1 MMASDANQNN
11 IVAEVIG
18 ELNRV
23 VQEAR
28 EAPVEKENF
37 WRFVSYLEQLRPI
50 LDQLNTGK
58 APELPLRVQTALN
71 GIRTELVNLQG
82 PLQIC
87 KSKSRLYLLTH
98 CQEVVSEIQKT
109 AHGIGHCLARFP
121 IAKSPQ
127 TRDIAQMREVS
138 KQADDLAREMQQAQ
152 FSVRTTPILRY
163 NLTVNDYLCESPNCL
178 YIS

>member
-1 MMASDANQNN
+1 MASDANQN

-28 EAPVEKENF
+28 EAAVEKESF

-71 GIRTELVNLQG
+71 GIKTELVNLQG

-87 KSKSRLYLLTH
+87 KTKSRLYLLTH
-98 CQEVVSEIQKT
+98 CQDVVSEIQKT
-109 AHGIGHCLARFP
+109 THGIGHCLARFP

-152 FSVRTTPILRY
+152 FSVT
-163 NLTVNDYLCESPNCL
+163 SPH
-178 YIS
+178 